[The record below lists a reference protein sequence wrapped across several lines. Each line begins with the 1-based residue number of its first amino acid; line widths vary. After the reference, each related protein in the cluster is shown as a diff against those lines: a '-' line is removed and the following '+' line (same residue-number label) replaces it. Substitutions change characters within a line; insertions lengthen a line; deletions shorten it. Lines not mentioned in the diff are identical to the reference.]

1 MTIHFQR
8 DMDRLHRKILSM
20 FALVE
25 ETVHR
30 SVEGLHARNPDSLAE
45 ILQRDAEINRH
56 DVEVE
61 EDCLKILALHQ
72 PVAVDL
78 RRVTAVLKI
87 TGELERV
94 GDLGVNIAERTSGLA
109 NYAEPPIPPRLKEMS
124 EISLHML
131 HEAIDAF
138 VELNTNVARKICADD
153 DKVDRLNDI
162 ILGELKEQMSQTP
175 SLINP
180 AMHLFSV
187 TRHLE
192 RIADHATNIAE
203 DVVYLVEGEIIR
215 HQGNPDGDN

>member
-30 SVEGLHARNPDSLAE
+30 SVEGLLARNPDSLAE

-94 GDLGVNIAERTSGLA
+94 GDLGVNIAERTAGLA
-109 NYAEPPIPPRLKEMS
+109 NYLEPAIPPRLKEMS
-124 EISLHML
+124 DISLHML

-138 VELNTNVARKICADD
+138 VELNTAVARKICADD
-153 DKVDRLNDI
+153 DKVDDLNDV
-162 ILGELKEQMSQTP
+162 ILGELKDQMRQQP
-175 SLINP
+175 DFVNP
-180 AMHLFSV
+180 GMHLFSV

-215 HQGNPDGDN
+215 HQGKS

>member
-1 MTIHFQR
+1 MTIHFTR

-25 ETVHR
+25 ETIHR
-30 SVEGLHARNPDSLAE
+30 AVDGLNKRSRE
-45 ILQRDAEINRH
+45 ILQELEQRDNEINRH
-56 DVEVE
+56 DVEIE

-78 RRVTAVLKI
+78 RRVTCVLKMS
-87 TGELERV
+87 GELERV
-94 GDLGVNIAERTSGLA
+94 GDLGVNIAERTAGLA
-109 NYAEPPIPPRLKEMS
+109 DYTEPPIPAQMKEMAD
-124 EISLHML
+124 ISLDML
-131 HEAIDAF
+131 HRAIDSF
-138 VELNTNVARKICADD
+138 VDLDASLARQVCADD
-153 DKVDRLNDI
+153 DKVDRLNDV
-162 ILGELKEQMSQTP
+162 ILTQMKQTMKDSP
-175 SLINP
+175 ALINP

-215 HQGNPDGDN
+215 HRGNPDDE

>member
-8 DMDRLHRKILSM
+8 DMNRLHRKILSM

-25 ETVHR
+25 ESVHR
-30 SVEGLHARNPDSLAE
+30 SVDGLFARNPDALRE
-45 ILQRDAEINRH
+45 IELRDDEINRH
-56 DVEVE
+56 DVEIE

-94 GDLGVNIAERTSGLA
+94 GDLAVNIAERTAGLA
-109 NYAEPPIPPRLKEMS
+109 NYSEPAIPPRMKEMS
-124 EISLHML
+124 DSALNLL

-138 VELNTNVARKICADD
+138 VELDSDAARQVCADD
-153 DKVDRLNDI
+153 DIVDDLNDD
-162 ILGELKEQMSQTP
+162 ILNALKDIMRESP
-175 SLINP
+175 SLVNP

-203 DVVYLVEGEIIR
+203 DVVYLIEGEIIR
-215 HQGNPDGDN
+215 HRSKPRSAV